1 MDVVGAFEIGPATAS
16 PQLTPAKPS
25 RGSPAFV
32 REATSDSEEDEEE
45 EDDGGDGDRFETPG
59 PLGPGG
65 GVRFILPGAQ
75 LAAATADKKP
85 AAAAKGVRFAAVDD
99 DSSSD
104 EEGVQAIPINPQ
116 VIPGLS
122 IGGAGAADDGGG
134 GLGPAAGAR
143 RRMES
148 RESSFSALS
157 TATTAATAA
166 VSTGSMA
173 TPNLT
178 HEQLKFK
185 RLADRRAHPSSVM
198 ASDSRPDAPDVDDM
212 LRRISVVVLQHIQ
225 RGEKAAQ
232 DLAAAAAAGGGGG
245 GGAGLYA
252 GAGGNHGYGLS
263 VQHAGLTGGC
273 SGNAALRER
282 SAQLCAGS
290 VSADNVV
297 TDWVGLLRGVLVS
310 LCLLPG
316 CASSRAA
323 GPHAAASTSLN
334 GGGGASGR
342 RPRALSDSS
351 DDEAGSQATAQ
362 LGGGSSGAAGGDR
375 VAEVQA
381 AAERCWRGRACA
393 PCRWL
398 EGAGTAGTADSDYD
412 DDGGDSDSETDS
424 DDGRGAD
431 AHNSAGT
438 GARSARS
445 SLRSG
450 YAPPAG
456 PGSHGGHSR
465 AASETALQYSGGGGA
480 GAAAVAS
487 ASPRSAFF
495 GAPAPPESPSS
506 RFRVAGVGADAFAL
520 GGASAAAAAAIAGA
534 GASAPPRGRFAGDG
548 AAHLHAQ
555 GHAEGP
561 VPGQQPRPEAVYDA
575 EVDEDV
581 FHETRFL
588 RPQFLVGHVRAAST
602 LAPLSA
608 DCGAVVA
615 RMRYVFSMP
624 SSQAIYEYMRRLF
637 TAAKLTA
644 ESSIIG
650 LVYIERLLEGGRVLL
665 RCHNW

>member
-1 MDVVGAFEIGPATAS
+1 MDVVGAFEIGAATAS
-16 PQLTPAKPS
+16 PQLTPQAAKPS
-25 RGSPAFV
+25 RGSPRFV
-32 REATSDSEEDEEE
+32 REAASDSEEDEEE
-45 EDDGGDGDRFETPG
+45 EDDDDNEDKFETPG
-59 PLGPGG
+59 PLAPGA
-65 GVRFILPGAQ
+65 GVRFVLPGAQ

-85 AAAAKGVRFAAVDD
+85 AAAAKGVRFATVDD

-116 VIPGLS
+116 KIPGLS
-122 IGGAGAADDGGG
+122 LGGAGAADDGSG
-134 GLGPAAGAR
+134 GLGAAAGTR
-143 RRMES
+143 RRMGS

-166 VSTGSMA
+166 VSTASMA
-173 TPNLT
+173 TPSLT

-185 RLADRRAHPSSVM
+185 RLADRRANPSSVM

-232 DLAAAAAAGGGGG
+232 DQAAAVAAGGGGTG
-245 GGAGLYA
+245 MYA
-252 GAGGNHGYGLS
+252 GAGGSHGYGLS

-273 SGNAALRER
+273 SANAALRGR
-282 SAQLCAGS
+282 SAQLCSGS

-323 GPHAAASTSLN
+323 GPPAAAGASLN
-334 GGGGASGR
+334 GSGAPSGR
-342 RPRALSDSS
+342 TRALSDSS

-362 LGGGSSGAAGGDR
+362 LGGGSGGAPGGDR
-375 VAEVQA
+375 AAQAQA
-381 AAERCWRGRACA
+381 AAERCWRGRGCA
-393 PCRWL
+393 PCRWV
-398 EGAGTAGTADSDYD
+398 EGAGTAGASDRDCD
-412 DDGGDSDSETDS
+412 DEDGGGSDSETDS
-424 DDGRGAD
+424 DNAHDAGAHD
-431 AHNSAGT
+431 SGGT

-445 SLRSG
+445 SLRG
-450 YAPPAG
+450 AYAPLPG
-456 PGSHGGHSR
+456 PGSHGGHNR
-465 AASETALQYSGGGGA
+465 AASETALHYSGGGA

-495 GAPAPPESPSS
+495 GVPAPPESPSS
-506 RFRVAGVGADAFAL
+506 RFRVGGVGADAFAL

-534 GASAPPRGRFAGDG
+534 GASAPSRGFFAGDG
-548 AAHLHAQ
+548 AAHSHAHGHAQ
-555 GHAEGP
+555 GR
-561 VPGQQPRPEAVYDA
+561 QPRPEEVYDA

-644 ESSIIG
+644 ESSIIS